1 MLQRLRQRATDEG
14 GFTLI
19 ELLVV
24 ILIIGI
30 LAAIAI
36 PAFLN
41 QTQKANDSSAK
52 ALARNAA
59 TFAQTYATENSG
71 SFKSL
76 STTKL
81 TELEKGL
88 EVCKTSGKNAGKNA
102 CLNEAKEVGSSGE
115 GFVVETIAATTED
128 KYIYERNATGETVR
142 TCKNAAGEAGKT
154 FGGCAAGDW

>member
-1 MLQRLRQRATDEG
+1 MLQRLRNRASDEG

-52 ALARNAA
+52 SLARNAA
-59 TFAQTYATENSG
+59 TFAQTIGTEESG
-71 SFKSL
+71 SFAKV
-76 STTKL
+76 STGAI
-81 TELEKGL
+81 EGLEKGIKACGESSATTL
-88 EVCKTSGKNAGKNA
+88 KTSCLKAAAG
-102 CLNEAKEVGSSGE
+102 VGASNE
-115 GFVVETIAATTED
+115 GFYVTAEAPTTENTY
-128 KYIYERNATGETVR
+128 KLERNTSGETVR
-142 TCKNAAGEAGKT
+142 TCTNKAGAANFT
-154 FGGCAAGDW
+154 GGACKEGTW

>member
-1 MLQRLRQRATDEG
+1 MLQRLRQRASDES

-52 ALARNAA
+52 SLARNAA

-71 SFKSL
+71 SYAGLEVSKI
-76 STTKL
+76 TA
-81 TELEKGL
+81 LEKGIPA
-88 EVCKTSGKNAGKNA
+88 CPNSGNA
-102 CLNEAKEVGSSGE
+102 CLSAATPLTEGYEV
-115 GFVVETIAATTED
+115 TATAATTKDTFTLKDEGGVVTRTCEGP
-128 KYIYERNATGETVR
+128 KKVAGETV
-142 TCKNAAGEAGKT
+142 
-154 FGGCAAGDW
+154 GGCAAGSW

>member
-1 MLQRLRQRATDEG
+1 MLQRLRQRASDES

-52 ALARNAA
+52 SLARNAA
-59 TFAQTYATENSG
+59 TFAQTYGTENSG
-71 SFKSL
+71 SYKGL
-76 STTKL
+76 GTTAIH
-81 TELEKGL
+81 TLEKGIP
-88 EVCKTSGKNAGKNA
+88 VGSAGCATSGNA
-102 CLNEAKEVGSSGE
+102 CLIEAKEVGSE
-115 GFVVETIAATTED
+115 GFEVTAEAATTKDLYTLKDEAGVVTRTCE
-128 KYIYERNATGETVR
+128 KTGGSAGETV
-142 TCKNAAGEAGKT
+142 
-154 FGGCAAGDW
+154 GGCAAGSW

>member
-1 MLQRLRQRATDEG
+1 MLQRLRQRASDES

-52 ALARNAA
+52 SLARNAA
-59 TFAQTYATENSG
+59 TFAQTFATESGGSYAGLNTEKINS
-71 SFKSL
+71 
-76 STTKL
+76 
-81 TELEKGL
+81 LEKGI
-88 EVCKTSGKNAGKNA
+88 EISSGESTTCPKSENA
-102 CLNEAKEVGSSGE
+102 CLIKATAIGTEGYEVTAE
-115 GFVVETIAATTED
+115 AATTKDQYTMKRLASGSTE
-128 KYIYERNATGETVR
+128 R
-142 TCKNAAGEAGKT
+142 TCTPENA
-154 FGGCAAGDW
+154 GGCKNGSW